1 VSRPT
6 LRNTPDEERV
16 MPSGH
21 SALQVGVTDV
31 GKVRVLTLVGAL
43 NATTYGPIR
52 DTIVKAA
59 LDEPDS
65 VVIDVTGL
73 SVREDPAWAVFTS
86 ARWQIAEWPNVP
98 LAMVCAHSQGRNGAQ
113 RNGIT
118 RYVPMYA
125 TLESALAELSADGL
139 HRYRRRSRAS
149 LPSQRSS
156 IRTCRELTTEWL
168 TEWARTDF
176 IHVVSRP
183 GRGEQSGLGQLHHHG
198 RQHRLGRRRPG
209 KSLLNQTVIAHL
221 SIGDDGDPRRVQ
233 RHDFRPIGRLRF
245 DSCQTG

>member
-1 VSRPT
+1 MSHPT
-6 LRNTPDEERV
+6 WRNTPDEERV

-21 SALQVGVTDV
+21 IALQVGITDV

-43 NATTYGPIR
+43 NAATYAPIR
-52 DTIVKAA
+52 DTIINAA

-86 ARWQIAEWPNVP
+86 ARWPIAEWPNVP
-98 LAMVCAHSQGRNGAQ
+98 LAMVCAHDQGRNGAQ

-118 RYVPMYA
+118 RYVPMHA

-139 HRYRRRSRAS
+139 RRYRRRSRAS

-156 IRTCRELTTEWL
+156 ISKCREMTTAWL
-168 TEWARTDF
+168 AE
-176 IHVVSRP
+176 
-183 GRGEQSGLGQLHHHG
+183 G
-198 RQHRLGRRRPG
+198 
-209 KSLLNQTVIAHL
+209 
-221 SIGDDGDPRRVQ
+221 
-233 RHDFRPIGRLRF
+233 
-245 DSCQTG
+245 